1 MLQGKIYMLSSPHH
15 PKVYVGSTIQPMS
28 KRLSRHRGKA
38 NTCRSRELF
47 EKCGESVQVDILEHV
62 DVHDRK
68 ELLQHELRYLKKY
81 EGKVVNKIMPLRNRK
96 QHYQDNIDKMREY
109 HRNRYAE
116 KALKNGG
123 DGAYR
128 QLKNYYDK
136 KDLILRRSALMNA
149 WKHNRM
155 PFKST
160 MIKHNLTEDEVKQ
173 FIKDMNDAT

>member
-1 MLQGKIYMLSSPHH
+1 MFQGKIYMLSSPDH
-15 PKVYVGSTIQPMS
+15 PLVYVGSTIQSISRRM
-28 KRLSRHRGKA
+28 SRHRGKS

-47 EKCGESVQVDILEHV
+47 EKCGDTVQVDILEQV
-62 DVHDRK
+62 DVSDRK
-68 ELLQHELRYLKKY
+68 ELLQHEIRYLKKY
-81 EGKVVNKIMPLRNRK
+81 ADKVVNKIMPLRNRK

-109 HRNRYAE
+109 HRSRYAE

-128 QLKNYYDK
+128 QLQYYNDK
-136 KDLILRRSALMNA
+136 KDLILRRSALINA

-160 MIKHNLTEDEVKQ
+160 MIKHNLTEEEVLQ
-173 FIKDMNDAT
+173 FIQDMNDAA

>member
-15 PKVYVGSTIQPMS
+15 PKVYVGSTIQS
-28 KRLSRHRGKA
+28 IAKRLARHRAKS

-47 EKCGESVQVDILEHV
+47 ETCGDSVQVDILEQV
-62 DVHDRK
+62 DVCDRD
-68 ELLQHELRYLKKY
+68 ELIKHEIRYLKKY
-81 EGKVVNKIMPLRNRK
+81 QGKLVNRNMPYRDRK
-96 QHYQDNIDKMREY
+96 QHYQDNLEKMREY
-109 HRNRYAE
+109 HRSRYSD

-123 DGAYR
+123 DGEYR
-128 QLKNYYDK
+128 QLKYYNDK

-160 MIKHNLTEDEVKQ
+160 MIKHNLTEEEVLQ
-173 FIKDMNDAT
+173 FIKDMNDAA